1 MINTASKTSCSLEQE
16 LLELKHETQIAKT
29 EEQKHFNELL
39 EKSVILQDLE
49 NGNQKMITE
58 LQAICTKPQFP
69 PIFISQMPLEKY
81 TLKCQLFTQS
91 LDDFFK
97 NNFKVVGNLHLSDA
111 EEDPSNMCFELQKL
125 LKFFKDAELKLLS
138 TKASYEAQK
147 NIIKSL
153 ADLSNNW
160 HPMTFSKMK
169 KETQSIEAYNSSKE
183 NYKRILDQQI
193 ELLIK
198 EMQEQKIE
206 MILYENTKIKFER
219 ASQRYDMI
227 QKIYPMVYNVL
238 SYAEVVWILMQL
250 DMELFESVSQSN
262 NNGGMTQASLDTSKR
277 IVSLFVFGCSASR

>member
-1 MINTASKTSCSLEQE
+1 MIDTANKTSCSLEQE
-16 LLELKHETQIAKT
+16 LLELKHETQIAKK
-29 EEQKHFNELL
+29 EQQKCFNELL

-49 NGNQKMITE
+49 NGNQKLISE
-58 LQAICTKPQFP
+58 LQTICTKPQFP

-97 NNFKVVGNLHLSDA
+97 NNFKVVGNLNLSDND
-111 EEDPSNMCFELQKL
+111 EDSSNMCFELQKL
-125 LKFFKDAELKLLS
+125 LKFFKDAELQLLQ

-153 ADLSNNW
+153 ADLSNSW

-169 KETQSIEAYNSSKE
+169 KETQATEAYNLSKE
-183 NYKRILDQQI
+183 NYKIILQQQM

-206 MILYENTKIKFER
+206 MILYENTKIKYER
-219 ASQRYDMI
+219 ASHRFDMI
-227 QKIYPMVYNVL
+227 QKICPMVFNVL
-238 SYAEVVWILMQL
+238 SYAEIVWILMQL

-262 NNGGMTQASLDTSKR
+262 CSSGLNQSGIETAKR
-277 IVSLFVFGCSASR
+277 IVSFMVFLLN